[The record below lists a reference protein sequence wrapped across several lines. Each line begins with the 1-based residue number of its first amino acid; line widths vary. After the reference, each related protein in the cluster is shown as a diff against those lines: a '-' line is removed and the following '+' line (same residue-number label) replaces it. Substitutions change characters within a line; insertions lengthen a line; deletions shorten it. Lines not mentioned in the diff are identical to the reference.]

1 MWLTQKGR
9 RGWRKGAQMYP
20 EDLLLLVSFTANLIG
35 MALLALV
42 ASRRRAGL
50 DDTRLVDRVSKG
62 IAVLVLA
69 VIGLVLAFAMLRLLE
84 LAEQSL

>member
-1 MWLTQKGR
+1 
-9 RGWRKGAQMYP
+9 MYP

-42 ASRRRAGL
+42 ASMRRARL

>member
-1 MWLTQKGR
+1 
-9 RGWRKGAQMYP
+9 MYP

-42 ASRRRAGL
+42 ASRRRARL